1 MGLNMTTENAVDTGA
16 LDVLSEE
23 FADLALDEIGE
34 ATLTERTAVLLS
46 ANGQEFRA
54 VVLGFGSSY
63 QTGDDVKHIDHM
75 PGTTPTPGS
84 RCNACR
90 WADIAILKTVPE
102 DKTPGLYAVVLMGKS
117 EIPGETQ
124 RLRTAWTK
132 SAMEVLESLYVRGKD
147 GKSRKLPLTNAIAFR
162 RAGKVDAGIRAIC
175 EEFDV
180 AIPNPEADDEEQD

>member
-1 MGLNMTTENAVDTGA
+1 MTTENAVDTGA

-23 FADLALDEIGE
+23 FADFALDEIKE
-34 ATLTERTAVLLS
+34 ATFTERTAVLFS

-54 VVLGFGSSY
+54 VVLGFGSSF
-63 QTGDDVKHIDHM
+63 QTGEEVRHTDHI
-75 PGTTPTPGS
+75 PGTPPQLGT

-90 WADIAILKTVPE
+90 WADIAILKTVTE
-102 DKTPGLYAVVLMGKS
+102 DKTPGLYAVILMGKS

-132 SAMEVLESLYVRGKD
+132 SPMEVLESLYVRGKD

-162 RAGKVDAGIRAIC
+162 RAGKVDTGIRSIC
-175 EEFDV
+175 EEFDA
-180 AIPNPEADDEEQD
+180 AIPNPEADDDGQD